1 MKTNSVLLI
10 QNDSVINYGATVLV
24 VDLATLS
31 PLGKVLFKEWQA
43 TEHPALARALGEVC
57 GVPLCEVLPITKP
70 AKREALTT
78 KPVAT
83 PSTSTKRRR
92 SAGERSF
99 QRWSAA
105 DDTTMLDL
113 YTKGISNGE
122 IARALGRS
130 RQSVATRIWSM
141 NKNNA

>member
-1 MKTNSVLLI
+1 VLLI

-43 TEHPALARALGEVC
+43 TELPALARALGEVC

-70 AKREALTT
+70 AKREGLTA

-83 PSTSTKRRR
+83 PSTPTKRRR